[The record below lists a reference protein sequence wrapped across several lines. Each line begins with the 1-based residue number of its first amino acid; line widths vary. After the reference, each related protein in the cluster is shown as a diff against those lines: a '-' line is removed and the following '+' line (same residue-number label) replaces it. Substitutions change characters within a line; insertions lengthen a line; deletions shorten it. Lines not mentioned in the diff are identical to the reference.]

1 MRGIALHRLP
11 FSEMT
16 GSEFCSTFSRTKYYV
31 VFENRTEKVSIHA
44 GCEHSVLMFYGFGR
58 VWVFFEKSAESKGF
72 SANATQ
78 KAKNRKKRSIYP
90 FSVEH

>member
-11 FSEMT
+11 FSELI
-16 GSEFCSTFSRTKYYV
+16 GLEFCSTFSRTKYYV

-44 GCEHSVLMFYGFGR
+44 GCEHSVLMFYGFGSVYPFLR
-58 VWVFFEKSAESKGF
+58 KTERA
-72 SANATQ
+72 
-78 KAKNRKKRSIYP
+78 KASQPMQRKKRKNGKKRGIYP